1 MTVRIKPSVPSVPK
15 GAQPCSFKEAAGGPV
30 GSLHGELEER
40 LAQPD
45 DRVWMLPPEP
55 LSEHEMRIRRLS
67 QAAGAVALALGVTAL
82 LFVIFR

>member
-1 MTVRIKPSVPSVPK
+1 MTVQVQPSVPSVSK
-15 GAQPCSFKEAAGGPV
+15 EAHSSFREAAGGPV

-55 LSEHEMRIRRLS
+55 LSEREAFLQRLS
-67 QAAGAVALALGVTAL
+67 QTAGALALALAVTAL
-82 LFVIFR
+82 LFLFF